1 MSVYGVGR
9 VGRIAPDRTTI
20 EQAPGFGQALDAL
33 LRADAAP
40 STASPPAEVRFSKH
54 ASARMQ
60 SRGISLDE
68 GELAELGEAI
78 DRLAA
83 RGAKESL
90 LLMGEHAFIV
100 GVPDRRVITA
110 LTRSEAVGNLFTQ
123 IDSTVVVR

>member
-1 MSVYGVGR
+1 MNVHGVGR
-9 VGRIAPDRTTI
+9 VGGVAPERPTI
-20 EQAPGFGQALDAL
+20 DHAPGFGQALDAL
-33 LRADAAP
+33 LRP
-40 STASPPAEVRFSKH
+40 ASPPPAADGGEVRFSKH
-54 ASARMQ
+54 AAARMQ

-68 GELAELGEAI
+68 ADLAELGEAI

-90 LLMGEHAFIV
+90 LLLGEHAFIV